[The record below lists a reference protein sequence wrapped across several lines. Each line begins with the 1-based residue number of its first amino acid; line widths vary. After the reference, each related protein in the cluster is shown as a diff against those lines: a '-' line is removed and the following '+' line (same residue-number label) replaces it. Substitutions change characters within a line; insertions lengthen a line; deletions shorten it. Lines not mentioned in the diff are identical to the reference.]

1 MSMVQVSIVLFLP
14 QMQLIHSL
22 IDFIT
27 ILIRKMRKPFVLG
40 FNVREELA
48 TVVASGIG
56 VLELLLRQGLWN
68 DQEKGSSLSP
78 LVIE

>member
-1 MSMVQVSIVLFLP
+1 
-14 QMQLIHSL
+14 
-22 IDFIT
+22 
-27 ILIRKMRKPFVLG
+27 MRKPFVLG